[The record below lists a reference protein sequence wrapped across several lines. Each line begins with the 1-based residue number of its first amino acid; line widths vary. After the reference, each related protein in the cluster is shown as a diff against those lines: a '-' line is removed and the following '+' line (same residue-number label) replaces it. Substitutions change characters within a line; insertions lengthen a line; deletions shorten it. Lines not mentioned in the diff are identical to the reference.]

1 MYLGPDESDEE
12 QDDGDQKDNKYRHMI
27 SVVKVSKDELEV
39 DGILGLEESGP
50 IAGEM
55 VCLTLCPDPHIVL
68 EEYLDRATVRGGR
81 DRKKESHRNP
91 AAVPLLRGGVEII
104 TT

>member
-1 MYLGPDESDEE
+1 MDLGPDKSDEE
-12 QDDGDQKDNKYRHMI
+12 QDDGHEEDNEYRHMI
-27 SVVKVSKDELEV
+27 SVVEVSKDELEV

-68 EEYLDRATVRGGR
+68 EEYLDRKTVKTEDEVGR
-81 DRKKESHRNP
+81 
-91 AAVPLLRGGVEII
+91 EI
-104 TT
+104 